1 MRTPEQIYK
10 KYKAFCSDITK
21 EEFINTINEI
31 QKEVFNEGIDAAVE
45 TIIEIHKESFN
56 EDMDK
61 AVEVASTYLNDEKT
75 SIVVNE
81 K

>member
-10 KYKAFCSDITK
+10 KYKAFCSGITK

-31 QKEVFNEGIDAAVE
+31 QKEAFNEGIDAAVE
-45 TIIEIHKESFN
+45 TIMEIQ
-56 EDMDK
+56 K
-61 AVEVASTYLNDEKT
+61 AVEVANEKT

>member
-1 MRTPEQIYK
+1 MGGNLFNTNQRME
-10 KYKAFCSDITK
+10 SK

-45 TIIEIHKESFN
+45 TIIEIQKESFN

-61 AVEVASTYLNDEKT
+61 AVEVDKYIFKR
-75 SIVVNE
+75 
-81 K
+81 

>member
-10 KYKAFCSDITK
+10 KYKAFCSGITK

-31 QKEVFNEGIDAAVE
+31 QKEAFNAGIDAAVE
-45 TIIEIHKESFN
+45 TIMEIQ
-56 EDMDK
+56 K
-61 AVEVASTYLNDEKT
+61 AVEVANEKT

>member
-10 KYKAFCSDITK
+10 KYKAFCSGITK

-31 QKEVFNEGIDAAVE
+31 QKEAFNEGIDAAVE
-45 TIIEIHKESFN
+45 TIIEIQ
-56 EDMDK
+56 K
-61 AVEVASTYLNDEKT
+61 AVEVANEKT

>member
-10 KYKAFCSDITK
+10 KYKAFCSGITK
-21 EEFINTINEI
+21 EEVINTINEI
-31 QKEVFNEGIDAAVE
+31 QKEAFNEGIDAAVE
-45 TIIEIHKESFN
+45 TIMEIQ
-56 EDMDK
+56 K
-61 AVEVASTYLNDEKT
+61 AVEVANTYLNDEKT

>member
-10 KYKAFCSDITK
+10 KYKAFCSGITK
-21 EEFINTINEI
+21 EEFINTIIEI
-31 QKEVFNEGIDAAVE
+31 QKEAFNEGIDAAVE
-45 TIIEIHKESFN
+45 TIMEIQ
-56 EDMDK
+56 K
-61 AVEVASTYLNDEKT
+61 AVEVANEKT